1 MGSMAD
7 ATRRM
12 SIATED
18 TDAARTGAA
27 RRIGLTFNLAD
38 GEAVESHADQR
49 HREIVYCGTKVS
61 ARVLS
66 PTTVPHYIDTANGS
80 HENDEHCVVVATTS
94 SSTERTGP

>member
-38 GEAVESHADQR
+38 GEAVESHADLR
-49 HREIVYCGTKVS
+49 HSGD
-61 ARVLS
+61 RVLRHKS
-66 PTTVPHYIDTANGS
+66 RRPGFVPHYSPHYIDTAEGS
-80 HENDEHCVVVATTS
+80 HDDEQLCG
-94 SSTERTGP
+94 RRD

>member
-27 RRIGLTFNLAD
+27 RCIDLTFNLAD

-49 HREIVYCGTKVS
+49 HSGD
-61 ARVLS
+61 RVLRHKS
-66 PTTVPHYIDTANGS
+66 QRPSFVPHYS
-80 HENDEHCVVVATTS
+80 PPLHRHRQRFS
-94 SSTERTGP
+94 R